1 LKKSKLFLIS
11 KAFIRGNQ
19 KFFRLFFMLL
29 PMKFL
34 FLMFFISFSLQAQYT
49 WEQLREQAVAAYK
62 AGNLP
67 DAAATYEQ
75 VLQKAFKEFGKQDER
90 YSQTAYASAFVY
102 CKLQNYKRAEEL
114 YLEGKNTAEKKTG
127 KTSREYALMCNKLA
141 VDIYLVQKKFNE
153 AEHLLTEV
161 MLIEEKRLGKDH
173 PEYAIAL
180 FNLGVCYYEQ
190 KKFSDA
196 ETLLLK
202 AKNILE
208 KTLGKKHQDYVLVC
222 SYLIKLYESQNR
234 KVLAAML
241 QKELQEVFKN

>member
-1 LKKSKLFLIS
+1 MKKSKLFLIS

-90 YSQTAYASAFVY
+90 YTQTAYALAFVY

-114 YLEGKNTAEKKTG
+114 YLETKNIAEQKTG
-127 KTSREYALMCNKLA
+127 KESHQYALMCNKLG
-141 VDIYLVQKKFNE
+141 VDVYLPQKKLKE
-153 AEHLLTEV
+153 AEALLTEV
-161 MLIEEKRLGKDH
+161 TQIQEKLLGKEH
-173 PEYAIAL
+173 PEYGIAL

-190 KKFSDA
+190 KKFADA
-196 ETLLLK
+196 ETLFLK
-202 AKNILE
+202 AKNTLE

-234 KVLAAML
+234 KVLSEML

>member
-1 LKKSKLFLIS
+1 
-11 KAFIRGNQ
+11 
-19 KFFRLFFMLL
+19 
-29 PMKFL
+29 
-34 FLMFFISFSLQAQYT
+34 
-49 WEQLREQAVAAYK
+49 
-62 AGNLP
+62 
-67 DAAATYEQ
+67 
-75 VLQKAFKEFGKQDER
+75 
-90 YSQTAYASAFVY
+90 
-102 CKLQNYKRAEEL
+102 L